1 MNCCNA
7 YGQCTQ
13 GNNCPARSTPLNRA
27 NGGRVVDTTMDDQKT
42 DQRLDLLDKVIWG
55 AFLVG
60 FGGFWVLTIIQ
71 VARWLNS

>member
-13 GNNCPARSTPLNRA
+13 GNNCPARSTPLQCK
-27 NGGRVVDTTMDDQKT
+27 NGGNVVDTTNEQEA

-60 FGGFWVLTIIQ
+60 AGGFWVLTIIQ